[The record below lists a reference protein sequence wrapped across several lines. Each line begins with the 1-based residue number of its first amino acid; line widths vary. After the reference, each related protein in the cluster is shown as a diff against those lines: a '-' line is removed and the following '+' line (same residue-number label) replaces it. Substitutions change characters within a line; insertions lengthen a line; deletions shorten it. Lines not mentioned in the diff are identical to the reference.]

1 MSDAVEKALFSLTG
15 SVEAVRETMA
25 SIHFSDPSKILPVE
39 PVDSDD
45 VIALLKKNTDT
56 YVEDLN
62 KTNNLVSKLI
72 RDLTECQLELAES
85 RAYAKS
91 LGEQLDLCSQTG
103 TANVNRRTLNYYMQ
117 TIKHRNVTDQEWKL
131 FITTF
136 DYDNSDFDKK
146 LYTWIET
153 KLPASV

>member
-1 MSDAVEKALFSLTG
+1 MSDTIEKALFSLTG
-15 SVEAVRETMA
+15 NVEAVRETMTA
-25 SIHFSDPSKILPVE
+25 IHFMQSTKTTPNI
-39 PVDSDD
+39 PVDSEE
-45 VIALLKKNTDT
+45 VITLLKKNTDT

-62 KTNNLVSKLI
+62 KTNVLVSKLI

-117 TIKHRNVTDQEWKL
+117 TIKNRDVTDQEWKL

-136 DYDNSDFDKK
+136 DYNNIDFDKK

-153 KLPASV
+153 KLE

>member
-1 MSDAVEKALFSLTG
+1 MSDTIEKALFSLTG
-15 SVEAVRETMA
+15 SVEAVRETMTA
-25 SIHFSDPSKILPVE
+25 IHFMQATKTIPNT
-39 PVDSDD
+39 PVDSEE
-45 VIALLKKNTDT
+45 VITLLKKNTDT

-91 LGEQLDLCSQTG
+91 LSAQLDLCSQTG
-103 TANVNRRTLNYYMQ
+103 TANVNRRTFDYYMQ
-117 TIKHRNVTDQEWKL
+117 TLKNRKATDSEWQL
-131 FITTF
+131 FIKTF

-153 KLPASV
+153 KLD